1 MQSRA
6 FITFGLAGAV
16 ALAGA
21 RVVAAD
27 STEGPMHGRGGP
39 GGAARY
45 PGLTDEQKTQFQ
57 QLHQAQRPQ
66 LQALGKQL
74 HDNHQRLQEE
84 LGAANPDPA
93 AVGAIVIEGH
103 GLQQQMRSLRDA
115 GDKAFRALLRP
126 DQQVKFDALQALR
139 HQGGPM
145 GSMRGRAFGPPP
157 GEEQ

>member
-6 FITFGLAGAV
+6 LISFGLAGAL

-21 RVVAAD
+21 RVVVAE
-27 STEGPMHGRGGP
+27 SVEGPTHGRGGP

-45 PGLTDEQKTQFQ
+45 LGLTAEQKTQFQ

-74 HDNHQRLQEE
+74 HDNHQRLQDA
-84 LGAANPDPA
+84 LAAANPDPA

-103 GLQQQMRSLRDA
+103 GLQQQMRKMRQDS
-115 GDKAFRALLRP
+115 DKAFRALLNP

-139 HQGGPM
+139 HQRGPM
-145 GSMRGRAFGPPP
+145 GAMRGGGFGPPP